1 MIKIIL
7 EDHKSI
13 VWSRSFLKTLESE
26 ISDSF
31 LKTLESEI
39 TVRVKGHLSLSG
51 SFMNIH
57 DMFAEFILE

>member
-26 ISDSF
+26 I
-31 LKTLESEI
+31 
-39 TVRVKGHLSLSG
+39 TVRVKGHLSLSV

-57 DMFAEFILE
+57 DIFAEFILE